1 MARAKRSEANSGA
14 GVFTAVIEPDRE
26 DGGYVVTFPAL
37 RDLATQGETIEEARW
52 MAEDCLRGYLDALR
66 AANRTL
72 PGSGAPVPPDDRVA
86 LRFQIS
92 AV

>member
-1 MARAKRSEANSGA
+1 MARVKRSEANAGT
-14 GVFTAVIEPDRE
+14 GVFTVVIEPDRE

-37 RDLATQGETIEEARW
+37 RELATQGETIEEARW
-52 MAEDCLRGYLDALR
+52 MAEDCLRGYLGALR

-72 PGSGAPVPPDDRVA
+72 PGSGAPVPPDDRVV

-92 AV
+92 AA

>member
-1 MARAKRSEANSGA
+1 MARAQRSEAHSGA
-14 GVFTAVIEPDRE
+14 DIFTAVIEPDRE

-37 RDLATQGETIEEARW
+37 PDLATQGETIEEARW
-52 MAEDCLRGYLDALR
+52 MAEDCLRGYLEVLR
-66 AANRTL
+66 ATKRTL
-72 PGSGAPVPPDDRVA
+72 PGSGAPIPSADRLT

>member
-1 MARAKRSEANSGA
+1 MARVKRSEANSGT

-52 MAEDCLRGYLDALR
+52 MAEECLRGYLDALR
-66 AANRTL
+66 AATVRS
-72 PGSGAPVPPDDRVA
+72 PAA
-86 LRFQIS
+86 AHRFLLTT
-92 AV
+92 A